1 MAAEIGQQAP
11 DFTVNDQDGTPVHLA
26 DFRGEKAV
34 ALVFFP
40 FTFSGICEAELC
52 SLRDDLSRF
61 EADGVQV
68 LAISCNAKH
77 AQKKWADEMGYGF
90 PVLTDFW
97 PHGAVAQA
105 YGVFNDQVGC
115 AMRAT
120 FLIDREGVIVDE
132 FATDSIGT
140 AREQDRYIE
149 ALAKLG

>member
-1 MAAEIGQQAP
+1 MAVEIGQQAP
-11 DFTVNDQDGTPVHLA
+11 DFTVPDQDGTPVTLSEL
-26 DFRGEKAV
+26 RGEKAV
-34 ALVFFP
+34 VLVFYP
-40 FTFSGICEAELC
+40 FTFSGICESELC
-52 SLRDDLSRF
+52 SIRDDLSRF

-120 FLIDREGVIVDE
+120 FVISKDGTIVDS

-140 AREQDRYIE
+140 AREYERYTE